1 MSYIHILSCFLR
13 ALLVRRTSLAAENL
27 ALRQQLAI
35 LDQTRLRPKLKNR
48 DRLFWVVLA
57 RLWSGWRSALVIVQ
71 PETVIRWHRQGFRYY
86 WRWKSRCRAGRP
98 RIARELRQLIQR
110 MSRENP
116 LWGTPRIQA
125 ELHFLGHDLSRA
137 TIAKYML
144 RGGKPPSPSW
154 RCFLTNHMAEM
165 AGADFF
171 TVPTALFQVLYV
183 WVILGHER
191 RRIVHLNVTA
201 HPTSVWVAQ
210 QLREAFPFDQAPRYL
225 IRDRDG
231 AYGDAFQRCAQNMG
245 IREVLIAPRSPWQN
259 PFAEW
264 VIGSIRRDCLDH
276 VIVINPTHLKR
287 ILGRYLDYYQ
297 FARCHRALAGDA
309 PVPRAVEPPERG
321 RIVAIPHVGGLHH
334 RYARAA

>member
-13 ALLVRRTSLAAENL
+13 ALLVSRTSLAAENL

-35 LDQTRLRPKLKNR
+35 LDQTRPRPKLKDR

-57 RLWSGWRSALVIVQ
+57 RLWSGWRSALVIVR

-86 WRWKSRCRAGRP
+86 WRWKSRARAGRP

-116 LWGTPRIQA
+116 LWGAPRIQA
-125 ELHFLGHDLSRA
+125 ELHFLGYDLSRA
-137 TIAKYML
+137 TIAKYMH
-144 RGGKPPSPSW
+144 RSGTPPSPSW
-154 RCFLTNHMAEM
+154 RSFLNNHMAEM

-201 HPTSVWVAQ
+201 HPTSAWVAQ

-231 AYGDAFQRCAQNMG
+231 AYGDTFQRCAQSMG

-259 PFAEW
+259 PFAERL
-264 VIGSIRRDCLDH
+264 IGSIRRDCLDH
-276 VIVINPTHLKR
+276 VIVINATHLKR
-287 ILGRYLDYYQ
+287 ILGHYLAYYQ
-297 FARCHRALAGDA
+297 VARCHRSLAGDA